1 MVNEKFLVRALIPY
15 VFCIDAGATADWCVQ
30 VLGFV
35 ERDRWHNEDGVVTNV
50 ELTVGHNEVWLD
62 GPVPDWNERLHGLS
76 CWVGL
81 VVHDVDAV
89 YHHLRGRVD
98 DLPAP
103 RDRPFGA
110 RELTV
115 SDPEG
120 HQWGFITRTA

>member
-1 MVNEKFLVRALIPY
+1 MVEHEVLVRGLIPY
-15 VFCIDAGATADWCVQ
+15 VFCVDAGTTADWCVH

-35 ERDRWHNEDGVVTNV
+35 ERDRWHDEDGIVTNV
-50 ELTVGHNEVWLD
+50 ELVVGDNEVWLD

-76 CWVGL
+76 WWIGL
-81 VVHDVDAV
+81 VVDDVDDV
-89 YHHLRGRVD
+89 YEQLRGRVE
-98 DLPAP
+98 DLSPP

-115 SDPEG
+115 NDPEG